1 MDLTFL
7 KYVLI
12 PSIQENVRELA
23 QRTIT
28 PGCASYLSHSIAIK
42 EEFHIEGLKI
52 LITITTATEVA
63 FV

>member
-12 PSIQENVRELA
+12 PSIQKNIRELV

-28 PGCASYLSHSIAIK
+28 PGYADYLSHSIVIK
-42 EEFHIEGLKI
+42 EELHIEGLI
-52 LITITTATEVA
+52 VLIIITTATAVV
-63 FV
+63 FT